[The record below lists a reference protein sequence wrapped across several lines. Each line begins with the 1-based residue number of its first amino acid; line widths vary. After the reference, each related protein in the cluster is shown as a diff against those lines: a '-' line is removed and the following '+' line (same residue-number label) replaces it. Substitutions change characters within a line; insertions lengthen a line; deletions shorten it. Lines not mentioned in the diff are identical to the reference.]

1 MKRFYQVIVILC
13 ICTAIVSA
21 LSLLSFKKIFHPPG
35 PAAPA
40 GEQTHALAI
49 KNFAQFRSLQ
59 GAPLTDKFNDVLSV
73 KVVYDLHDE
82 ILYFINSSRYR
93 YHYDFAEKVL
103 QNEQP
108 LELFNTLNYG
118 NTLKRQYLLANVNYY
133 QQSHIYA
140 LEFSSEDQVTPQQ
153 IIGLYNQVCAKSY
166 LKDSL
171 RLLVGSERFAALDKE
186 GKLTLPKVYPSD
198 IYHNQKFQA
207 LNTGVCYGILR
218 DGSQLES
225 NYSPGDIVVV
235 KGTPVNVPVC
245 AGIITN
251 SYQTP
256 LSHINI
262 LCHNRNIPS
271 AVQTTVFDDTAITH
285 YFGKP
290 VYMAVSAN
298 GLVVKPCTQRVADS
312 FKRAHTAGTVTALHY
327 DTTVKNLLAIGSFN
341 LRQKDVVG
349 NKAAGL
355 GELYAITQRPSANF
369 KIPEGAFAIPFYFYY
384 KHASAPAIHSKIDE
398 LIKMQQQGAAES
410 SIKEQLKQVRKAIK
424 EQPLD
429 PALLAAVTAMM
440 KANPAYTSYR
450 FRSSANAE
458 DVAGFSGAGLYES
471 KTGKL
476 DDKDK
481 PVDMAIKK
489 VWASVYDDNAYFE
502 RVAANI
508 DERTIMMGIL
518 AHRNFPD
525 EIANGVAI
533 TKNIYRQGFPGF
545 TVNVQTG
552 EVPVVSP
559 PDSVTCEQFI
569 CMSASEINPLDI
581 GIATDYITYS
591 NINGNKPVLSKQQ
604 ITALYYALS
613 LVRDHYT
620 NSLRLNPDMK
630 EVPMDVEFKFDKNG
644 KLYLKQARPYR

>member
-21 LSLLSFKKIFHPPG
+21 LCLLSFKKIFHPPG
-35 PAAPA
+35 PASPS
-40 GEQTHALAI
+40 GSQTHALAI
-49 KNFAQFRSLQ
+49 KNFAEFKSLQ
-59 GAPLTDKFNDVLSV
+59 GAPLSDKFNDVLSV
-73 KVVYDLHDE
+73 KVVYDLHDG

-93 YHYDFAEKVL
+93 FHYDFVQKVL
-103 QNEQP
+103 MNEEP

-118 NTLKRQYLLANVNYY
+118 NTLKRQYILANINYY
-133 QQSHIYA
+133 RQSHIYA
-140 LEFSSEDQVTPQQ
+140 LEFSSEDQATPQQ
-153 IIGLYNQVCAKSY
+153 ITGLFNEVCTKSY

-171 RLLVGSERFAALDKE
+171 QLLIGSERFAGLDKE
-186 GKLTLPKVYPSD
+186 GKLSVRKVYPSD
-198 IYHNQKFQA
+198 IYHHQKFQA

-218 DGSQLES
+218 DGTKQEN

-290 VYMAVSAN
+290 VCMSVTAN
-298 GLVVKPCTQRVADS
+298 GLAIKPSTQKLVDS
-312 FKRAHTAGTVTALHY
+312 FRKAHVRGGVVTLRF
-327 DTTVKNLLAIGSFN
+327 DTTVKTLLPITSFN
-341 LRQKDVVG
+341 LRQKDIIG

-355 GELYAITQRPSANF
+355 GELYAVTQRPSANF

-384 KHASAPAIHSKIDE
+384 RHVSASAIHDQITT
-398 LIKMQQQGAAES
+398 LIRLQHENASETAL
-410 SIKEQLKQVRKAIK
+410 KEQLKKVRSAIK
-424 EQPLD
+424 GQPLD
-429 PALLAAVTAMM
+429 AALLASVTSAM
-440 KANPAYTSYR
+440 KANGYTSYR

-481 PVDMAIKK
+481 PVVMAIKK

-533 TKNIYRQGFPGF
+533 TKNIYRDGFPGF
-545 TVNVQTG
+545 TVNVQAG

-559 PDSVTCEQFI
+559 PDSVTCEQFV
-569 CMSASEINPLDI
+569 CMSATEINPLDV

-591 NINGNKPVLSKQQ
+591 NINNNKPVLTRQQ

-620 NSLRLNPDMK
+620 NSLRLNPEMN
-630 EVPMDVEFKFDKNG
+630 EVPMDIEFKFDKNG

>member
-13 ICTAIVSA
+13 ICTAIISA
-21 LSLLSFKKIFHPPG
+21 LSLLAFKKIFHPPV
-35 PAAPA
+35 PFAPT
-40 GEQTHALAI
+40 GSQTHALNI
-49 KNFAQFRSLQ
+49 RNFSEFKSLQ

-82 ILYFINSSRYR
+82 LLYFINSSRYR

-103 QNEQP
+103 LNEEP
-108 LELFNTLNYG
+108 LEVFNMLNYG
-118 NTLKRQYLLANVNYY
+118 NTLKRQYILANINYY
-133 QQSHIYA
+133 QQSHIYT
-140 LEFSSEDQVTPQQ
+140 LEFSSEDQATPQQ
-153 IIGLYNQVCAKSY
+153 ITGLFNQVCNRSY

-171 RLLVGSERFAALDKE
+171 RLLIGSERFVALDND
-186 GKLTLPKVYPSD
+186 GKLPLPKVYPSA

-218 DGSQLES
+218 DGTKQEN

-235 KGTPVNVPVC
+235 RGTPVNVPVC

-271 AVQTTVFDDTAITH
+271 AVQTTAFDDTGITR

-290 VYMAVSAN
+290 VYMSVSAS
-298 GLVVKPCTQRVADS
+298 GLTVKPTTQRLADS
-312 FKRAHTAGTVTALHY
+312 FKKAHTSGAVVTLHF
-327 DTTVKNLLAIGSFN
+327 DTTVKSLLPVSSFN

-355 GELYAITQRPSANF
+355 GELYAITQKSSANF

-384 KHASAPAIHSKIDE
+384 KHVSNVAIRWKINDLIAMQKQNAPEAK
-398 LIKMQQQGAAES
+398 
-410 SIKEQLKQVRKAIK
+410 IKEQLKLVRKAIK

-429 PALLAAVTAMM
+429 PELLSAVTSAM
-440 KANPAYTSYR
+440 KANGFTSYR

-476 DDKDK
+476 NDKDK
-481 PVDMAIKK
+481 PVDDAIKK

-508 DERTIMMGIL
+508 DEHTIVMGIL

-533 TKNIYRQGFPGF
+533 TKNIYRNGFPGF
-545 TVNVQTG
+545 TVNVQKG

-569 CMSASEINPLDI
+569 CMAASEINPLDV

-591 NINGNKPVLSKQQ
+591 NINNNKPVLTRQQ
-604 ITALYYALS
+604 VTALYYALS

-620 NSLRLNPDMK
+620 NSLRLNPEMVEK
-630 EVPMDVEFKFDKNG
+630 PMDVEFKFDKNG

>member
-13 ICTAIVSA
+13 ICTAVASA

-35 PAAPA
+35 PASPS
-40 GEQTHALAI
+40 GSQSHALAI
-49 KNFAQFRSLQ
+49 KNFAEFKSLQ

-73 KVVYDLHDE
+73 KIVYDLHDE

-103 QNEQP
+103 VNEEP
-108 LELFNTLNYG
+108 LELFNMLNYG
-118 NTLKRQYLLANVNYY
+118 NTLKRQYILANINYY

-153 IIGLYNQVCAKSY
+153 IIGLFNQVCAKSY

-171 RLLVGSERFAALDKE
+171 RLLIASENFVALDNS
-186 GKLTLPKVYPSD
+186 GKLNIPKVYPSD

-207 LNTGVCYGILR
+207 LNTGICYGILR
-218 DGSQLES
+218 DGTKQES
-225 NYSPGDIVVV
+225 NYSPGDIVVI

-271 AVQTTVFDDTAITH
+271 AVQTTVFEDTAITH

-290 VYMAVSAN
+290 VCMSVTNN
-298 GLVVKPCTQRVADS
+298 GLVVKLSTQKIVDS
-312 FKRAHTAGTVTALHY
+312 FKRSHTRGAVVALHF
-327 DTTVKNLLAIGSFN
+327 DTTVKQLLPVASFT
-341 LRQKDVVG
+341 LRQKDVIG

-384 KHASAPAIHSKIDE
+384 KHVSATAIRNHINT
-398 LIKMQQQGAAES
+398 LIRMQQENVPEAAL
-410 SIKEQLKQVRKAIK
+410 KEQLKKVRSAIK

-429 PALLAAVTAMM
+429 PALIASVTRAM
-440 KANPAYTSYR
+440 KANGYTSYR

-508 DERTIMMGIL
+508 DEHTIMMGIL

-525 EIANGVAI
+525 EVANGVAI
-533 TKNIYRQGFPGF
+533 TKNIYRNGFPGF
-545 TVNVQTG
+545 TVNVQKG

-559 PDSVTCEQFI
+559 PDSVTCEQFV
-569 CMSASEINPLDI
+569 CMAAAEINPMDL

-591 NINGNKPVLSKQQ
+591 NINNNKPVLTRQQ
-604 ITALYYALS
+604 ITALYHALS

-620 NSLRLNPDMK
+620 NSLRLNPDMN
-630 EVPMDVEFKFDKNG
+630 EVPMDIEFKFDKNG